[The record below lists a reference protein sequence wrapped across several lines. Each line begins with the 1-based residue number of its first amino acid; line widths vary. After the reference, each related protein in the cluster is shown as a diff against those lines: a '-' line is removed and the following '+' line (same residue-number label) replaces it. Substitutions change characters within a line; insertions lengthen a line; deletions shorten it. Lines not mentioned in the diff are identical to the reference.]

1 MSCTT
6 AIHHLTWFFHSM
18 ISRHNMIF
26 HSMIFSACTSSLYK
40 TLYNT
45 WFYHAME
52 TFYICIKTC
61 ITWFWAN
68 MIFFSCHKNHVRWG
82 IALLLL
88 RFYGPF
94 GKFILKVIMQ
104 IRRLTKPNTL
114 WCHLHF
120 FNLLCALKPAINLR
134 IFQKATFFS
143 YYLHTYLFAW
153 IQKRHMICKWN
164 CPPPSSDDIIQI
176 SRSTGP
182 VIYLASKFTFQRVWL
197 ANIYK
202 WLSSSDHLGN
212 SHGAVPKS

>member
-1 MSCTT
+1 MILSCYGN
-6 AIHHLTWFFHSM
+6 F
-18 ISRHNMIF
+18 
-26 HSMIFSACTSSLYK
+26 LY
-40 TLYNT
+40 LY
-45 WFYHAME
+45 
-52 TFYICIKTC
+52 KTC

-153 IQKRHMICKWN
+153 IQKSTWFVN
-164 CPPPSSDDIIQI
+164 GTAPLPPLTISYRLVGRLALSFIWPQSLHSNVFDSPIYINGYHHLII
-176 SRSTGP
+176 
-182 VIYLASKFTFQRVWL
+182 
-197 ANIYK
+197 
-202 WLSSSDHLGN
+202 
-212 SHGAVPKS
+212 

>member
-1 MSCTT
+1 M
-6 AIHHLTWFFHSM
+6 ILGLTWFFFLATK
-18 ISRHNMIF
+18 ILLVEGL
-26 HSMIFSACTSSLYK
+26 LY
-40 TLYNT
+40 
-45 WFYHAME
+45 
-52 TFYICIKTC
+52 
-61 ITWFWAN
+61 
-68 MIFFSCHKNHVRWG
+68 
-82 IALLLL
+82 LLL

-134 IFQKATFFS
+134 SNVFS
-143 YYLHTYLFAW
+143 YYTY
-153 IQKRHMICKWN
+153 IPICMNTKKAHDLWMEL
-164 CPPPSSDDIIQI
+164 PPPSSDDIIQI

>member
-1 MSCTT
+1 M
-6 AIHHLTWFFHSM
+6 TWFL
-18 ISRHNMIF
+18 
-26 HSMIFSACTSSLYK
+26 A
-40 TLYNT
+40 NT
-45 WFYHAME
+45 
-52 TFYICIKTC
+52 
-61 ITWFWAN
+61 
-68 MIFFSCHKNHVRWG
+68 IFFSCHKNHVRRG

-134 IFQKATFFS
+134 IFQKQRFFRIT
-143 YYLHTYLFAW
+143 YIPTYLHEY
-153 IQKRHMICKWN
+153 KKKHMIYKWN

-202 WLSSSDHLGN
+202 WHGYHHLII
-212 SHGAVPKS
+212 